1 MASDGFK
8 TIDSSAGLGD
18 VSDFIGRIGDG
29 DATSDVLIRRSGVLD
44 GEEGDRD
51 TEEEERM
58 DVDATGEDATLV
70 IGEDDPVKIGED
82 DFDKAGEEDDF
93 DKAGEEDVSFA
104 DDPASVLFAY
114 ACGTGSRITS
124 DEEGVSS
131 PRATRFAYPNSLDE
145 AGRFSVFVSSETDCK
160 E

>member
-1 MASDGFK
+1 M
-8 TIDSSAGLGD
+8 
-18 VSDFIGRIGDG
+18 SDFIGRIGDG
-29 DATSDVLIRRSGVLD
+29 DATSDVMIRRSGDLD

-82 DFDKAGEEDDF
+82 DFDKAGEED
-93 DKAGEEDVSFA
+93 VSFA

-131 PRATRFAYPNSLDE
+131 PRATRLAYPNSLDE

>member
-1 MASDGFK
+1 M
-8 TIDSSAGLGD
+8 
-18 VSDFIGRIGDG
+18 SDFIGRIGDG

-51 TEEEERM
+51 TEEEERA

-70 IGEDDPVKIGED
+70 TGEDDPVKI
-82 DFDKAGEEDDF
+82 GEEDDF

>member
-1 MASDGFK
+1 M
-8 TIDSSAGLGD
+8 
-18 VSDFIGRIGDG
+18 SDFIGRIGDG

-70 IGEDDPVKIGED
+70 IGED

>member
-1 MASDGFK
+1 M
-8 TIDSSAGLGD
+8 
-18 VSDFIGRIGDG
+18 SDFIGRIGDG

-51 TEEEERM
+51 TEEERR

-70 IGEDDPVKIGED
+70 TGEDDPVKIG
-82 DFDKAGEEDDF
+82 EDDF

>member
-1 MASDGFK
+1 M
-8 TIDSSAGLGD
+8 
-18 VSDFIGRIGDG
+18 SDFIGRIGDG

-44 GEEGDRD
+44 CEEGDRD

-70 IGEDDPVKIGED
+70 TGEDDPVKIG
-82 DFDKAGEEDDF
+82 EDDF

>member
-1 MASDGFK
+1 M
-8 TIDSSAGLGD
+8 
-18 VSDFIGRIGDG
+18 SDFIGRIGDG

-58 DVDATGEDATLV
+58 DVDA

-104 DDPASVLFAY
+104 DDPANGLFAY

>member
-1 MASDGFK
+1 MVSKRLTRAR
-8 TIDSSAGLGD
+8 DSETCRT
-18 VSDFIGRIGDG
+18 FIGRIGDG

-70 IGEDDPVKIGED
+70 TGEDDPVKIG
-82 DFDKAGEEDDF
+82 EDDF

>member
-1 MASDGFK
+1 M
-8 TIDSSAGLGD
+8 
-18 VSDFIGRIGDG
+18 SDFIGRIGDG

-51 TEEEERM
+51 TEEERM

-70 IGEDDPVKIGED
+70 TGEDDPVKIGED
-82 DFDKAGEEDDF
+82 DFDKAGEED
-93 DKAGEEDVSFA
+93 VSFA
-104 DDPASVLFAY
+104 DDPARVLFAY

>member
-1 MASDGFK
+1 M
-8 TIDSSAGLGD
+8 
-18 VSDFIGRIGDG
+18 SDFIGRIGDG

-51 TEEEERM
+51 TEEERM

-70 IGEDDPVKIGED
+70 TGEDDPVKIG
-82 DFDKAGEEDDF
+82 EDDF

-124 DEEGVSS
+124 DEEGFSS

>member
-1 MASDGFK
+1 MEEASDGFK

-51 TEEEERM
+51 TEEEERA

-70 IGEDDPVKIGED
+70 TGEDDPVKIG
-82 DFDKAGEEDDF
+82 EDDF

>member
-1 MASDGFK
+1 M
-8 TIDSSAGLGD
+8 
-18 VSDFIGRIGDG
+18 SDFIGRIGDG

-70 IGEDDPVKIGED
+70 TGEDDPVKIG
-82 DFDKAGEEDDF
+82 EDDF

>member
-1 MASDGFK
+1 MEEASDGFK

-70 IGEDDPVKIGED
+70 TGEDDPVKIG
-82 DFDKAGEEDDF
+82 EDDF

>member
-1 MASDGFK
+1 M
-8 TIDSSAGLGD
+8 
-18 VSDFIGRIGDG
+18 SDFIGRIGDG

-70 IGEDDPVKIGED
+70 IGEDDPVKIGEDDFDKAGEKD

>member
-1 MASDGFK
+1 M
-8 TIDSSAGLGD
+8 
-18 VSDFIGRIGDG
+18 SDFIGRIGDG

-70 IGEDDPVKIGED
+70 TGEDDPVKIG
-82 DFDKAGEEDDF
+82 EDDF

-145 AGRFSVFVSSETDCK
+145 AGRFCVFVSSETDWK

>member
-1 MASDGFK
+1 MEKASDGFK
-8 TIDSSAGLGD
+8 ALASNAGLGD

-29 DATSDVLIRRSGVLD
+29 DGTSDVLIRRSGVLE

-51 TEEEERM
+51 IDEDERGG
-58 DVDATGEDATLV
+58 VDTTGEDATLV
-70 IGEDDPVKIGED
+70 IGEDDPVKTGED
-82 DFDKAGEEDDF
+82 TFDKMGSEDTTGEE
-93 DKAGEEDVSFA
+93 GVSFTG
-104 DDPASVLFAY
+104 DPASALLAY
-114 ACGTGSRITS
+114 VCGTGSRITS

-131 PRATRFAYPNSLDE
+131 PRATRFAYPNSLEE

>member
-1 MASDGFK
+1 MEEASDGFK
-8 TIDSSAGLGD
+8 TIDSGAGLGD

-51 TEEEERM
+51 TEEEERA

-70 IGEDDPVKIGED
+70 TGEDDPVKIG
-82 DFDKAGEEDDF
+82 EDDF

>member
-1 MASDGFK
+1 MEEVSDGFK

-70 IGEDDPVKIGED
+70 TGEDDPVKIG
-82 DFDKAGEEDDF
+82 EDDF

>member
-1 MASDGFK
+1 MEEASDGFK

-51 TEEEERM
+51 TEEEERA

-70 IGEDDPVKIGED
+70 TGEDDPVIIG
-82 DFDKAGEEDDF
+82 EDDF

>member
-1 MASDGFK
+1 M
-8 TIDSSAGLGD
+8 
-18 VSDFIGRIGDG
+18 SDFIGRIGDG

-82 DFDKAGEEDDF
+82 DFDKAGEED
-93 DKAGEEDVSFA
+93 VSFA

>member
-1 MASDGFK
+1 M
-8 TIDSSAGLGD
+8 
-18 VSDFIGRIGDG
+18 SDFIGRIGDG

-51 TEEEERM
+51 TEEEERA

-70 IGEDDPVKIGED
+70 TGEDDPVKIG
-82 DFDKAGEEDDF
+82 EDDF

>member
-1 MASDGFK
+1 M
-8 TIDSSAGLGD
+8 
-18 VSDFIGRIGDG
+18 SDFIGRIGDG

-44 GEEGDRD
+44 GERD

-70 IGEDDPVKIGED
+70 IGEDDPVKIG
-82 DFDKAGEEDDF
+82 EDDF

>member
-1 MASDGFK
+1 M
-8 TIDSSAGLGD
+8 
-18 VSDFIGRIGDG
+18 SDFIGRIGDG

-70 IGEDDPVKIGED
+70 TGEDDPVKIG
-82 DFDKAGEEDDF
+82 EDDF

-131 PRATRFAYPNSLDE
+131 PRHTRFAYPNSLDE

>member
-1 MASDGFK
+1 MEEASDGFK

-51 TEEEERM
+51 TEEEERA

-70 IGEDDPVKIGED
+70 TGEDDPV
-82 DFDKAGEEDDF
+82 KAGEEDDF

>member
-1 MASDGFK
+1 M
-8 TIDSSAGLGD
+8 
-18 VSDFIGRIGDG
+18 SDFIGRIGDG

-70 IGEDDPVKIGED
+70 TGEDDPVKIGED
-82 DFDKAGEEDDF
+82 DFDKAGEED
-93 DKAGEEDVSFA
+93 VSFA
-104 DDPASVLFAY
+104 DDPASGLFAY

>member
-1 MASDGFK
+1 M
-8 TIDSSAGLGD
+8 
-18 VSDFIGRIGDG
+18 SDFIGRIGDG

-82 DFDKAGEEDDF
+82 DFDKAGEED
-93 DKAGEEDVSFA
+93 VSFA
-104 DDPASVLFAY
+104 DDPASGLFAY